1 MIQRKQTVFLFLA
14 SLAMVLHFILPIAKF
29 LGAGKFQLQYYLYKV
44 VSFVPDVQLPVTNNF
59 FITGTALAGVVALGS
74 FIAIFLYKNRILQ
87 IKVIRML
94 VLFLLAHIAI
104 LFFFSIPAL
113 EKISGNKAEFDYL
126 GVSMPL
132 LAFIFLILA
141 VRGIISDEK
150 LVRSAD
156 RLR

>member
-14 SLAMVLHFILPIAKF
+14 SVAMVLHFIFPIAQF
-29 LGAGKFQLQYYLYKV
+29 LGEGEYQLHYYLYKV
-44 VSFVPDVQLPVTNNF
+44 VSFVPDVKVPVNNNF
-59 FITGTALAGVVALGS
+59 FITGTALSGVVALGS

-87 IKVIRML
+87 IKVVRML

-113 EKISGNKAEFDYL
+113 EEISGNKAEFDYF

-132 LAFIFLILA
+132 IAFIFLVLA